1 MQRYFLDMPFNA
13 QDEAVITGDD
23 SRHIAKV
30 MRMNTGQVIIAVHDG
45 SVYTAAITE
54 ISDDQVTVKKQE
66 ELRQDHHEMPV
77 TVTIACG
84 LPKGDKLDFIAQ
96 KGTELGMHA
105 LVPFSS
111 SRSIVK
117 WDEKKS
123 HKRIERLQKIAKEA
137 AEQCHRS
144 RVPEILPV
152 HSLKQLISH
161 SGSYDVK
168 LYADEEDAKSKEPH
182 KIADRLKNVYHRQSI
197 LVVFGPEGG
206 LAREE
211 AEQLQQAG
219 FLPAALGPRILRT
232 ETAPLYFLS
241 AVSYEFE

>member
-1 MQRYFLDMPFNA
+1 MQRYFLEAPFDG
-13 QDEAVITGDD
+13 QGEATITGDD
-23 SRHIAKV
+23 YRHIVKV
-30 MRMNTGQVIIAVHDG
+30 MRMNVGGEILAVRG
-45 SVYTAAITE
+45 GAVYSAVITE
-54 ISDDQVTVKKQE
+54 IDDERVMVKKQE
-66 ELRQDHHEMPV
+66 ELQQEHELPV
-77 TVTIACG
+77 HVTIACG

-96 KGTELGMHA
+96 KGTELGMSA
-105 LVPFSS
+105 LIPFAS
-111 SRSIVK
+111 SRAIVK
-117 WDEKKS
+117 WDDKKS

-144 RVPEILPV
+144 RIPEIMSV
-152 HSLKQLISH
+152 HSLKQLIAQSEA
-161 SGSYDVK
+161 YDLK
-168 LYADEEDAKSKEPH
+168 LYADEEDAKSEQPH

-219 FLPAALGPRILRT
+219 FFPASLGPRILRT